1 MSENQ
6 SSHQNVSAIEF
17 LGVLAKSEIVATEK
31 LNSIKQQLDKAEG
44 KVSAEK
50 LIDSLI
56 QAGLITKWQSEKL
69 LRGRHKG
76 FFLGKY
82 KLLGHLGTGG
92 MSTVYLAQQSLT
104 RQQRA
109 IKVLPRK
116 RLNERSYLS
125 RFYREA
131 RSIAALNHTNII
143 RIFDVSQE
151 DDTHYMVM
159 EYVEGSDLYDE
170 VTDNGPVAFDFARDC
185 IIQSAQGLSH
195 AHERNLIH
203 RDIKPANL
211 FRTVGGTVKV
221 LDLGLALLKSEN
233 DEHGLSKQYNENTM
247 GTADYL
253 APEQAINSHEVDHR
267 ADIYGL
273 GCTLYFLL
281 TGQPPFNEGTLAQR
295 IAKHQTVMPPDV
307 AALRTDCPAD
317 LNDICMKMMQ
327 KEPDDRFAD
336 CQELIVALQSESPWQ
351 ATPKIRIS
359 DSVQPNVEK
368 RNGAKPT
375 SSIVKKRSSVPWAM
389 IALLSVLLAI
399 PVILASFLLRG
410 GSVTPNENQHSDV
423 SNLQTNSSNGNNDL
437 STEKLAS
444 SSEAES
450 VEISDGTI
458 DFEKTAQLR
467 VKYNSWPTEP
477 FGIAGE
483 LKQNGHVKLVQT
495 PVEFRTQFGDSI
507 ASIRGNSE
515 EFEFVPS
522 DRKDAKIRQLEFH
535 VMRESDETI
544 DLVVEAKSTQRFE
557 KWQEIVILT
566 DRINEKTF
574 TKISIGPNEL
584 NKAAKPQKFRFRIG
598 GDSRS
603 GIYLDHLRIELE

>member
-1 MSENQ
+1 
-6 SSHQNVSAIEF
+6 
-17 LGVLAKSEIVATEK
+17 
-31 LNSIKQQLDKAEG
+31 
-44 KVSAEK
+44 
-50 LIDSLI
+50 
-56 QAGLITKWQSEKL
+56 
-69 LRGRHKG
+69 
-76 FFLGKY
+76 
-82 KLLGHLGTGG
+82 
-92 MSTVYLAQQSLT
+92 
-104 RQQRA
+104 
-109 IKVLPRK
+109 
-116 RLNERSYLS
+116 
-125 RFYREA
+125 
-131 RSIAALNHTNII
+131 
-143 RIFDVSQE
+143 
-151 DDTHYMVM
+151 
-159 EYVEGSDLYDE
+159 
-170 VTDNGPVAFDFARDC
+170 
-185 IIQSAQGLSH
+185 
-195 AHERNLIH
+195 
-203 RDIKPANL
+203 
-211 FRTVGGTVKV
+211 
-221 LDLGLALLKSEN
+221 
-233 DEHGLSKQYNENTM
+233 
-247 GTADYL
+247 
-253 APEQAINSHEVDHR
+253 
-267 ADIYGL
+267 
-273 GCTLYFLL
+273 
-281 TGQPPFNEGTLAQR
+281 
-295 IAKHQTVMPPDV
+295 MPPDV

-507 ASIRGNSE
+507 ARIRGNSE